1 MAFITADR
9 VKDTSTT
16 TGTGNI
22 TVSGSAPFGYRT
34 FSTVLSV
41 NDTFY
46 YCIQGQGTAE
56 WEVGLG
62 TYASTNQFARTTV
75 LASSASGS
83 AVSFSSGTKN
93 VFITLPANKTLQFDA
108 SGSPTAGGILYGTG
122 SMLSY
127 STAGTAGQVLVSG
140 GSGAPTWSTVTG
152 LGTVTSVNVSGGTT
166 GLTTSGGPVTTSGT
180 ITLAGTLAAANGG
193 TGLTSPG
200 TSGNVLTSNGSAWV
214 SQAPSG
220 GSGTSISN
228 GTSNVTIATSNGAI
242 TAATAGTTAMTINTS
257 QNVGIGTSSP
267 GNKLD
272 VAGNQGFTTAAYV
285 FSYAGGTSAQIRSGI
300 QLDGTNQQMLFL
312 TGTNERMRID
322 SSGNVG
328 IGTSSPSTQKL
339 TIESNGTQFR
349 IRNTTTRYRCDWT
362 VDSSGNSAIGSY
374 DDTSAVFKLLNFYGS
389 PILFNTTSA
398 GAETARI
405 DASGYLLLG
414 YTSSNGAYR
423 LQVNSQIFA
432 TSSTIATSDARYKQ
446 NVTPLTGALNI
457 VKALRPVSFDWKQHP
472 VHAFDTEN
480 TTVGFL
486 AQEVQQVLADQSYL
500 NSIVKKNECV
510 IEPEVKDENGIVTTA
525 AVTEEFLGIAEGNMI
540 AILTAALQELSAKND
555 ALEARLAAL
564 EAK

>member
-41 NDTFY
+41 GDTFY

-62 TYASTNQFARTTV
+62 TYASTNQFARTTI
-75 LASSASGS
+75 LSSSASGS

-93 VFITLPANKTLQFDA
+93 VFITLPANKTLQFNA

-127 STAGTAGQVLVSG
+127 SAVGTAGQALVSG
-140 GSGAPTWSTVTG
+140 GTGAPTWATVTG

-228 GTSNVTIATSNGAI
+228 GTSNVTIASSNGAI
-242 TAATAGTTAMTINTS
+242 TTSTNGTTAMTVDTS
-257 QNVGIGTSSP
+257 QNVLVGMTTSP
-267 GNKLD
+267 
-272 VAGNQGFTTAAYV
+272 AGKINFRA
-285 FSYAGGTSAQIRSGI
+285 SSAQGSYSCNTYLQNTWSGDATYPGLYI
-300 QLDGTNQQMLFL
+300 AKY
-312 TGTNERMRID
+312 D
-322 SSGNVG
+322 SS
-328 IGTSSPSTQKL
+328 TATTQVFVKFAINND
-339 TIESNGTQFR
+339 TNG
-349 IRNTTTRYRCDWT
+349 
-362 VDSSGNSAIGSY
+362 SGQINA
-374 DDTSAVFKLLNFYGS
+374 
-389 PILFNTTSA
+389 
-398 GAETARI
+398 
-405 DASGYLLLG
+405 
-414 YTSSNGAYR
+414 NGASAAAFGSFSDER
-423 LQVNSQIFA
+423 L
-432 TSSTIATSDARYKQ
+432 KE
-446 NVTPLTGALNI
+446 NI
-457 VKALRPVSFDWKQHP
+457 VNLPSQLANICALRPVEFDYKDGSGHQI
-472 VHAFDTEN
+472 
-480 TTVGFL
+480 GFV
-486 AQEVQQVLADQSYL
+486 AQEMQTVYPDVVGAGANDMLTITGWSKTEARL
-500 NSIVKKNECV
+500 V
-510 IEPEVKDENGIVTTA
+510 A
-525 AVTEEFLGIAEGNMI
+525 AIK
-540 AILTAALQELSAKND
+540 ELSAKND

>member
-41 NDTFY
+41 SDTFY
-46 YCIQGQGTAE
+46 YCIQGQSTSE

-62 TYASTNQFARTTV
+62 TYVSTNQFARTTI
-75 LASSASGS
+75 LSSSASGS

-127 STAGTAGQVLVSG
+127 SAVGTAGQALVSG
-140 GSGAPTWSTVTG
+140 GTGAPTWATVTG

-228 GTSNVTIATSNGAI
+228 GTSNVTIASSNGAI
-242 TAATAGTTAMTINTS
+242 TTSTNGTTAMTVDTS
-257 QNVGIGTSSP
+257 QNVLVGTTVAYSP
-267 GNKLD
+267 LTVNGSNRFD
-272 VAGNQGFTTAAYV
+272 TVTFGDITTAANNCGVYLR
-285 FSYAGGTSAQIRSGI
+285 STGAAGISWASGGYLAFFGGGVGT
-300 QLDGTNQQMLFL
+300 T
-312 TGTNERMRID
+312 ER
-322 SSGNVG
+322 
-328 IGTSSPSTQKL
+328 
-339 TIESNGTQFR
+339 
-349 IRNTTTRYRCDWT
+349 
-362 VDSSGNSAIGSY
+362 
-374 DDTSAVFKLLNFYGS
+374 
-389 PILFNTTSA
+389 
-398 GAETARI
+398 ARI
-405 DASGYLLLG
+405 DTNGNLLVGVTTSPAGKINFRASSAQGSYSCNTYLQNTWSGDATYPGL
-414 YTSSNGAYR
+414 YIAKYDSSTATTQVFVKFAINNDTNGSGQINANGASAAAFGSFSDER
-423 LQVNSQIFA
+423 L
-432 TSSTIATSDARYKQ
+432 KE
-446 NVTPLTGALNI
+446 NI
-457 VKALRPVSFDWKQHP
+457 VNLPSQLANICALRPVEFDYKDGSGHQI
-472 VHAFDTEN
+472 
-480 TTVGFL
+480 GFV
-486 AQEVQQVLADQSYL
+486 AQEMQ
-500 NSIVKKNECV
+500 IVYPDVVGAGANDMLTITGWSKTEARLV
-510 IEPEVKDENGIVTTA
+510 A
-525 AVTEEFLGIAEGNMI
+525 AI
-540 AILTAALQELSAKND
+540 QELSAKND